1 MIRIAICDDNK
12 STLVQ
17 LEKYIDN
24 GFRQYTTDISI
35 SSFDNGQLLL
45 TANNRE
51 KFDVLFLDIDMPK
64 ITGFDIAKSLRKSF
78 SNCFLIF
85 ISSHSDLVYKSFDFQ
100 PFNFIRKSPIEL
112 FKSTLND
119 VIKKLMSN
127 MKQNEIIVLEDEFSG
142 KIIAY
147 YRNIIYIKSD
157 RHYLYYYLQN
167 HDKPIKIRGSINAIE
182 SCLEEYDFARIHRSI
197 RSIIINLKFIL
208 SIDTKVGKIH
218 IQGNSGQTTLSLSN
232 SYKESLNM
240 KYILYLRKTL

>member
-197 RSIIINLKFIL
+197 IINLKFIL
-208 SIDTKVGKIH
+208 SIDTKVGEIH

>member
-1 MIRIAICDDNK
+1 
-12 STLVQ
+12 
-17 LEKYIDN
+17 
-24 GFRQYTTDISI
+24 
-35 SSFDNGQLLL
+35 
-45 TANNRE
+45 
-51 KFDVLFLDIDMPK
+51 
-64 ITGFDIAKSLRKSF
+64 
-78 SNCFLIF
+78 
-85 ISSHSDLVYKSFDFQ
+85 
-100 PFNFIRKSPIEL
+100 
-112 FKSTLND
+112 
-119 VIKKLMSN
+119 MSN

-167 HDKPIKIRGSINAIE
+167 HHKPIKIRGSINAIE
-182 SCLEEYDFARIHRSI
+182 SCLEEYDFARIH

>member
-1 MIRIAICDDNK
+1 M
-12 STLVQ
+12 
-17 LEKYIDN
+17 
-24 GFRQYTTDISI
+24 
-35 SSFDNGQLLL
+35 
-45 TANNRE
+45 
-51 KFDVLFLDIDMPK
+51 
-64 ITGFDIAKSLRKSF
+64 
-78 SNCFLIF
+78 IF
-85 ISSHSDLVYKSFDFQ
+85 ISSHSDLVYKSFEFQ

-197 RSIIINLKFIL
+197 IINLKFIL

>member
-1 MIRIAICDDNK
+1 
-12 STLVQ
+12 
-17 LEKYIDN
+17 
-24 GFRQYTTDISI
+24 
-35 SSFDNGQLLL
+35 
-45 TANNRE
+45 
-51 KFDVLFLDIDMPK
+51 
-64 ITGFDIAKSLRKSF
+64 
-78 SNCFLIF
+78 
-85 ISSHSDLVYKSFDFQ
+85 
-100 PFNFIRKSPIEL
+100 
-112 FKSTLND
+112 
-119 VIKKLMSN
+119 

-197 RSIIINLKFIL
+197 IINLKFIL

-232 SYKESLNM
+232 SYKRKSEYEIYSLSEENVM
-240 KYILYLRKTL
+240 KNVAWNLFEILINIYQGIVAMYFSFKYLSGKYSDKFIKILDCLFLFFLLFNNIHM